1 MKYTLK
7 RDGNTLSCEIGVSKE
22 KWLTVLYDKGC
33 KRNYIDKLLYFL
45 REPNMSGTCS
55 NLGKK
60 YDIKPQS
67 INSIVTH
74 FGIFA
79 SNLLN
84 IKITEFGD
92 ESETFWP
99 LPMRKGRYLK
109 GNLFEWTLRK
119 ELAEA
124 LQDWLTDELVL
135 KYKNHL
141 KSTSLKVCDELYKW
155 ELITKC
161 QNQDTLKIIDLF
173 RTKNIIDVSRANQ
186 VLKDLIDN
194 QPVELSKAFDLLKEE
209 NVKLE
214 DRLISFKT
222 RMIELCDDKY
232 KVKANDERTAAC
244 FLTCWNPKKYTFYK
258 SEIYVAFCKYL
269 GIVPEKE
276 TCKKYPHY
284 LQLMDF
290 VASKIESDKESVQI
304 TNAQTAGLTSSRLLN
319 AQNLLWCMQNEMN
332 GNANNFTWIPFYKE
346 LAEKLIEYKD
356 NRKPLVDFVY
366 SADGLLTYVDYLHNE
381 DKTKFMDIDPFS
393 FFAIFNRQIS
403 DDNRKAIIILIKKHF
418 GIKAEIPEDF
428 AGIPVVNNQRSFYIH
443 WGDFVSE
450 SCNDIWD
457 LFISFMKGSSFNEG
471 FNGLI
476 NRKGMGIAMAT
487 IPLFWIK
494 PYDFLA
500 LDSRNK
506 SYLQNY
512 GISNLDV
519 TNFNEY
525 QNLLQQIKTKINN
538 GQIKEDSFP
547 KISYNAWKTEDRN
560 YFLAGFSF
568 GGDDSQL
575 DRFIKNG
582 IWDGCGT
589 EKVNN
594 LIQTIQPNDILILKT
609 SSTKGAKHSTPFI
622 RLYAIGIVKTSPIK
636 LENSDDYRCRIK
648 YIPFDPTDFDGN
660 SYGKYRQTLHKCTD
674 PDIIE
679 FANQIIENNMIPQKI
694 QEYIR
699 ILQAKKN
706 LILQGA
712 PGTGKTY
719 NTAALALAI
728 CEQNDVNLND
738 HAAVMERYEQLRK
751 EGQIAFTTFH
761 QSMDYEDFVEGIKPR
776 ILDDNS
782 MVYETEDGIF
792 KKLSNKALQNQIDSR
807 KSKKDI
813 RQQKSIEEKLDV
825 FLTSSVDNNV
835 EFQTKTGSKFFI
847 SHYNEKHVDIEIPDN
862 TVASNIS
869 LNINE
874 LLTLLENDVE
884 LSNVKDIKNYFGRK
898 FNTQQDSYTFV
909 LCKEIQ
915 KIKTEEHIEVQLVE
929 KKNHVL
935 IIDEINRGNV
945 SKIFGE
951 LITLL
956 EADKR
961 IESDPEKQKEQH
973 AITVTLPYS
982 KEQFCVPSNLYIIG
996 TMNTTDRSVGF
1007 IDYAV
1012 RRRFAFATLKADR
1025 QILIDNGCDESS
1037 KNVRLFDAVKTFL
1050 ENHKADMD
1058 IDDLMVGH
1066 SYFMTQDVQGLQL
1079 KLQYEIIP
1087 LIQEYAKDGIINVNN
1102 EDLKNEIE
1110 KWLNW

>member
-1 MKYTLK
+1 MEYILN
-7 RDGNTLSCEIGVSKE
+7 RNGNTLSCEIGVSKE

-33 KRNYIDKLLYFL
+33 KRNYIEKLLYFL

-55 NLGKK
+55 GLSKK
-60 YDIKPQS
+60 YGIEPQS
-67 INSIVTH
+67 INSVVTH

-79 SNLLN
+79 SERLN
-84 IKITEFGD
+84 IKITRIGD
-92 ESETFWP
+92 ESEAFWP
-99 LPMRKGRYLK
+99 LPMRKGKDLK
-109 GNLFEWTLRK
+109 GNLFEWTLRG

-124 LQDWLTDELVL
+124 LQDWLMDELVL
-135 KYKNHL
+135 KYKSYL
-141 KSTSLKVCDELYKW
+141 KSTSLKVADELYKW
-155 ELITKC
+155 ELIKKC
-161 QNQDTLKIIDLF
+161 QDQDTLKIVDQF

-186 VLKDLIDN
+186 VLKYLIDN
-194 QPVELSKAFDLLKEE
+194 HPVEMSKTFDLLKEE
-209 NVKLE
+209 DVKLE
-214 DRLISFKT
+214 DRLESFKAN
-222 RMIELCDDKY
+222 MAELCDNKY

-244 FLTCWNPKKYTFYK
+244 FLTCWNPDKYTFYK
-258 SEIYVAFCKYL
+258 SEIYVALCKYL
-269 GIVPEKE
+269 GVEPEKE
-276 TCKKYPHY
+276 TGKKYPHY

-290 VASKIESDKESVQI
+290 VVSKIEADKELIQI
-304 TNAQTAGLTSSRLLN
+304 INTQTAGLISSRLLN

-332 GNANNFTWIPFYKE
+332 GFSNNSFSWIPFYQE

-381 DKTKFMDIDPFS
+381 DKTKFVDIDPFS

-450 SCNDIWD
+450 SCNNIWD
-457 LFISFMKGSSFNEG
+457 LFMSFMKGSSFDEE

-494 PYDFLA
+494 PYDYLA

-506 SYLQNY
+506 LYLQNY
-512 GISNLDV
+512 GITNLKV

-525 QNLLQQIKTKINN
+525 QNFLQQIKTKINN

-547 KISYNAWKTEDRN
+547 EISYNAWKTEERN

-575 DRFIKNG
+575 DRFIKDG

-589 EKVNN
+589 ENINN

-609 SSTKGAKHSTPFI
+609 SSTKGAKHDNPFI
-622 RLYAIGIVKTSPIK
+622 RLFAIGIVKTSPIK
-636 LENSDDYRCRIK
+636 LENSDHYRCQIK
-648 YIPFDPTDFDGN
+648 YIQFDPTDFDGN

-674 PDIIE
+674 PEIIK

-694 QEYIR
+694 QEYTS
-699 ILQAKKN
+699 ILQSKKN

-719 NTAALALAI
+719 NTAAIALAI
-728 CEQNDVNLND
+728 CEQNDVDLND
-738 HAAVMERYEQLRK
+738 HAAVMERYEKLCK
-751 EGQIAFTTFH
+751 EGQIGFTTFH
-761 QSMDYEDFVEGIKPR
+761 QSMDYEDFVEGVKPE
-776 ILDDNS
+776 IVDESEGKMIYKVEDGVFKKMAKKAMN
-782 MVYETEDGIF
+782 ETE
-792 KKLSNKALQNQIDSR
+792 
-807 KSKKDI
+807 
-813 RQQKSIEEKLDV
+813 
-825 FLTSSVDNNV
+825 T
-835 EFQTKTGSKFFI
+835 
-847 SHYNEKHVDIEIPDN
+847 
-862 TVASNIS
+862 
-869 LNINE
+869 
-874 LLTLLENDVE
+874 
-884 LSNVKDIKNYFGRK
+884 
-898 FNTQQDSYTFV
+898 
-909 LCKEIQ
+909 
-915 KIKTEEHIEVQLVE
+915 
-929 KKNHVL
+929 NHVL

-945 SKIFGE
+945 SRIFGE

-961 IESDPEKQKEQH
+961 VNAAHP
-973 AITVTLPYS
+973 ITVMLPYS
-982 KEQFCVPSNLYIIG
+982 KEPFSVPSNLYIIG

-1012 RRRFAFATLKADR
+1012 RRRFAFVTLTADR
-1025 QILIDNGCDESS
+1025 QVLVDRYSEESN
-1037 KNVRLFDAVKTFL
+1037 NVKQFDAIKTFL

-1066 SYFMTQDVQGLQL
+1066 SYFMAKDEDELRL
-1079 KLQYEIIP
+1079 KLDFEIIP
-1087 LIQEYAKDGIINVNN
+1087 LIQEYAKDGIINVKN
-1102 EDLKNEIE
+1102 EDLKNAIKEWRAII
-1110 KWLNW
+1110 